1 MMAET
6 VDGYSGHVLGEFF
19 GPSATEVGGVLH
31 AESADHGRVM
41 AGVFGGTSTK
51 PHPTIPEGDHA
62 ILSVAVD
69 RDYSVPSTDLTDMA
83 RVTAVAGHGARGFR
97 VTYNVDGT
105 QEVVTLGGG

>member
-19 GPSATEVGGVLH
+19 GPSATEVRGVLH

-51 PHPTIPEGDHA
+51 PHPTIPEGAHA